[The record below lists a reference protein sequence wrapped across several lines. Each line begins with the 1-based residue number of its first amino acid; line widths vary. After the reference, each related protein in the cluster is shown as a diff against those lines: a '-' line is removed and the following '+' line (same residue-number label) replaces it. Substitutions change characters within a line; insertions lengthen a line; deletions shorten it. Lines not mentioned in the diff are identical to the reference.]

1 MQNITCE
8 RSFHRSASDH
18 PSLALS
24 ATGWRPGRHGPH
36 RRAACGGA
44 CDSPA
49 GCHAFRIVQGARA
62 ECSLYCVHQRQ
73 PGKEGPMLFCN
84 VSSMLPQYRTQR
96 FSVYGWARAHPSKST
111 TRSAG
116 SSSEHVVLD
125 RQTNRLPDE
134 RTLHATELAAGHRA
148 SRRAQARLLST
159 RDDSE
164 DRRSRPR
171 IELRFTNGWR
181 DERGNGEIVCRSES
195 CGSSKRERNLFFLEI
210 VYAIQFKGTVQL
222 ASARFSQPL
231 MSWRCIHVYS
241 I

>member
-148 SRRAQARLLST
+148 SRRAQARLLSGV
-159 RDDSE
+159 
-164 DRRSRPR
+164 
-171 IELRFTNGWR
+171 F
-181 DERGNGEIVCRSES
+181 
-195 CGSSKRERNLFFLEI
+195 
-210 VYAIQFKGTVQL
+210 
-222 ASARFSQPL
+222 
-231 MSWRCIHVYS
+231 
-241 I
+241 

>member
-1 MQNITCE
+1 M
-8 RSFHRSASDH
+8 RSASCKVLVLNVH
-18 PSLALS
+18 YQCCAL
-24 ATGWRPGRHGPH
+24 
-36 RRAACGGA
+36 
-44 CDSPA
+44 
-49 GCHAFRIVQGARA
+49 
-62 ECSLYCVHQRQ
+62 QRQ
-73 PGKEGPMLFCN
+73 AGKEGPMLFCN
-84 VSSMLPQYRTQR
+84 VSSILPQYRTQR

-181 DERGNGEIVCRSES
+181 DERANGEIVCRSES

-222 ASARFSQPL
+222 TSAKSRQPL
-231 MSWRCIHVYS
+231 MPWRRGGSCRTGSQQAVNWLGPLVLTISWCLR
-241 I
+241 

>member
-62 ECSLYCVHQRQ
+62 ECSLCCALQRQ
-73 PGKEGPMLFCN
+73 AGKEGPMLFCN
-84 VSSMLPQYRTQR
+84 VSSILPQYRTQR

-134 RTLHATELAAGHRA
+134 RTLHATELAAGHHA
-148 SRRAQARLLST
+148 SRRAHASLRST
-159 RDDSE
+159 QDGSE

-171 IELRFTNGWR
+171 IELRLTNGWR
-181 DERGNGEIVCRSES
+181 DERANG
-195 CGSSKRERNLFFLEI
+195 
-210 VYAIQFKGTVQL
+210 
-222 ASARFSQPL
+222 
-231 MSWRCIHVYS
+231 
-241 I
+241 